1 MTLAS
6 SCGTLPD
13 DGDYTE
19 TCWSIF
25 NVNFNTPFK
34 AFSFVSVGNKTLIN
48 ANIFFPYI
56 HTCEVDTY
64 GSKNYRVN
72 CKWQSLL
79 RKSETN
85 MTNIILTHY

>member
-6 SCGTLPD
+6 SYGRLPDD

-34 AFSFVSVGNKTLIN
+34 AFSCASVGNKTLIV
-48 ANIFFPYI
+48 PQ
-56 HTCEVDTY
+56 TSVL
-64 GSKNYRVN
+64 GG
-72 CKWQSLL
+72 
-79 RKSETN
+79 RK
-85 MTNIILTHY
+85 LTER